1 MLMPSHFCVPACLH
15 KISGAK
21 LDEIYSRMGVS
32 SAPRFFI
39 IWLLHFS
46 SHYVSF
52 HQSISPK
59 VNDFNTLICFS
70 TYSTHCSTYTLPWST
85 QLRLPK
91 PCPPVASAPSPSR
104 VRRDLPS
111 AGVPSSSTRVPST
124 EYCRPS
130 TVGP

>member
-21 LDEIYSRMGVS
+21 SDEVYSRMGVS

-39 IWLLHFS
+39 IWLLHIS

-52 HQSISPK
+52 HQSISAK
-59 VNDFNTLICFS
+59 VNAFTTLICFS

-91 PCPPVASAPSPSR
+91 PCPPLAIGQCPKSVTRTSGPTVRTCTVVEYSRTVYRILSP
-104 VRRDLPS
+104 
-111 AGVPSSSTRVPST
+111 
-124 EYCRPS
+124 
-130 TVGP
+130 